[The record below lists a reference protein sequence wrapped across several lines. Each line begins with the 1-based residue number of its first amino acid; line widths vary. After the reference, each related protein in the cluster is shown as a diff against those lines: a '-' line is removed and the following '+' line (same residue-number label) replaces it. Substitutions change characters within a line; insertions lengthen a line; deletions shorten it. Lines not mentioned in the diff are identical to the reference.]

1 MWRFSMLFQWVGGPG
16 RSNAARNS
24 LHDAGVR
31 WREPVT
37 KTGFRDGKAEPG
49 DSLLP
54 GGAGVT
60 KDLRPGR
67 LRGEWRQSAPG
78 GLR

>member
-1 MWRFSMLFQWVGGPG
+1 MWEFSVLFHGVEDPG
-16 RSNAARNS
+16 RSNATRNS
-24 LHDAGVR
+24 LHAAGGH
-31 WREPVT
+31 WREPMT
-37 KTGFRDGKAEPG
+37 ETGFHGGKAEPG

-54 GGAGVT
+54 GRSGLT

-67 LRGEWRQSAPG
+67 LRGEWRQSTPG